1 MKRKMTT
8 RTKMTRMKM
17 MTMKTR
23 MTTRMKMK
31 KMRRRIVNLKLAK
44 KEYLPL
50 KTAKTMKIWILIKKP
65 IGY

>member
-1 MKRKMTT
+1 
-8 RTKMTRMKM
+8 
-17 MTMKTR
+17 
-23 MTTRMKMK
+23 MKMK